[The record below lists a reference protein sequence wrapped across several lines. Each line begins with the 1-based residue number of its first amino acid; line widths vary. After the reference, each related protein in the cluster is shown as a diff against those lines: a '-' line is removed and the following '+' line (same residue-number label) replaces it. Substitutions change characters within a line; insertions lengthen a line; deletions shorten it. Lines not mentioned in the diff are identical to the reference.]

1 MDSKVNLA
9 ALSAEGL
16 FKHLTLKEGLDKS
29 VATTLKKEKVTGQD
43 FLELTTEEL
52 VSVIP
57 NLSLGSKKSIQRIQ
71 ATYSS
76 KSPVS
81 F

>member
-1 MDSKVNLA
+1 MDSKVDLA

-16 FKHLTLKEGLDKS
+16 FKHLTLKEGFDKS

-43 FLELTTEEL
+43 FLELTTADL
-52 VSVIP
+52 ASVMP
-57 NLSLGSKKSIQRIQ
+57 NLSLGSKKAIQRIQ
-71 ATYSS
+71 ATYNS